1 MYYYKQIGNK
11 TSYVRRGDESQ
22 VLAEYDER
30 QKWRQERKNL
40 NQQLMN
46 LSPAER
52 REVRQQMKL
61 YQELGLEKFPL
72 DKDVSFDGTVLD
84 SRAEIILY
92 EFLRNL
98 GLKAEHNRPVDPH
111 PYSYLPDFTFTLNG
125 KRMYLE
131 HMGKLEDPQY
141 RRKQIEKIK
150 NYKTYD
156 IRLGENLI
164 ITSSNRHFQAPRILW

>member
-1 MYYYKQIGNK
+1 MYYYKQIANK
-11 TSYVRRGDESQ
+11 TYYVRRRDESQ
-22 VLAEYDER
+22 VLAEYSER
-30 QKWRQERKNL
+30 QKWRQERKKL
-40 NQQLMN
+40 NQQLMS

-52 REVRQQMKL
+52 REARQQMKL
-61 YQELGLEKFPL
+61 YQELGLEKLPL

-98 GLKAEHNRPVDPH
+98 GLKAEHNRPIDPH

-141 RRKQIEKIK
+141 HRKQVEKIK
-150 NYKTYD
+150 NYKTHD
-156 IRLGENLI
+156 IRFGENLI